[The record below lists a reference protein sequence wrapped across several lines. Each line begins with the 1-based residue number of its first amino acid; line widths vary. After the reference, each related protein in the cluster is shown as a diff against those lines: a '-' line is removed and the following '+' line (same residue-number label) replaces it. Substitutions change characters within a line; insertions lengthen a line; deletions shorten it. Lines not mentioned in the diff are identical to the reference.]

1 MVTVLTD
8 IILVLV
14 AFSIYALYKLRQY
27 RQTEEL
33 RQLVAWCV
41 SEDRDIRANL
51 ELFQYVSNAQ
61 LDYVPGEYRISGET
75 EWLYTRKILQAY
87 TKNLSESY
95 FHDRLCVPKSRYAV
109 SGNDFFM
116 LKLYRYLMDHQCDY
130 KLCGHD
136 MHKETL
142 SFENHGMWG
151 GMLFDATYALSDFG
165 MVYHKLYYI
174 SCLYCKASPVLNPK
188 GDPYR
193 TADQIKAIL
202 DAKQI
207 ELSRY

>member
-1 MVTVLTD
+1 MVTVLID
-8 IILVLV
+8 VILVLV
-14 AFSIYALYKLRQY
+14 AFSIYTLYKLRQY
-27 RQTEEL
+27 RQKEEL
-33 RQLVAWCV
+33 RRLVAWCA
-41 SEDRDIRANL
+41 SDDRQLRANL

-61 LDYVPGEYRISGET
+61 LEFVPEEYRISGESEWRYARQILHDYISNLT
-75 EWLYTRKILQAY
+75 EA
-87 TKNLSESY
+87 Y
-95 FHDRLCVPKSRYAV
+95 FHDSLCVPKSRYV
-109 SGNDFFM
+109 ISGNDFFM
-116 LKLYRYLMDHQCDY
+116 DKLYSYLMDHQCDY
-130 KLCGHD
+130 KLCGID

-142 SFENHGMWG
+142 SFENHGVWG

-174 SCLYCKASPVLNPK
+174 SCLYCKASPVLNPR
-188 GDPYR
+188 GEPYR